1 MLAKSCKMI
10 PVMIMGTLVGGKR
23 YSVIEYV
30 CSGLIAGGISLF
42 AAQVDVVA
50 CCLANAMH
58 KSRKS
63 IVHSDSTAESAL
75 LLVSKDQPISNEF
88 CRAQAKWP
96 GSWLPPTRRW
106 VMDCASSI

>member
-1 MLAKSCKMI
+1 MI

-42 AAQVDVVA
+42 AAQVNLMA
-50 CCLANAMH
+50 CCLPLLCTGSGKLSRELMALWEYC
-58 KSRKS
+58 KS
-63 IVHSDSTAESAL
+63 DM
-75 LLVSKDQPISNEF
+75 LLVSDYQAACTEL
-88 CRAQAKWP
+88 CRAQAKWL
-96 GSWLPPTRRW
+96 GSWLRPMRHW